1 MNILHIIVGLDAGGA
16 EIALKRLIESHQ
28 DSPDYGHSVISLADV
43 GKIGQQLQSLGI
55 EVQALN
61 MRSSGP
67 FSFLSVPNVILKLV
81 RAIRHSS
88 PDIVQTWMYH
98 ADLLGGIASRIA
110 GNRHVIWG
118 IHAVEINPDS
128 RTTLMVR
135 YICARLSH
143 WVPHTIV
150 CVAEASRKLHLALG
164 YDGRHMEVVA
174 NGFDMSRLIAT
185 KAQRHN
191 IRTQL
196 GYRQKERVIG
206 CVGRFDYSKHHE
218 NFVRA
223 AGILAHKHLQLRFLM
238 VGRNLDADN
247 QVLARW
253 ISQTGHAD
261 RFTLL
266 GERDDV
272 PICLSAMDIF
282 CLSSRT
288 EAFPLVLGEAMAM
301 GLPCVTTDVADTKLL
316 LGDKGVVV
324 PKKDSKALAAGL
336 EKLLALTPDERISL
350 GQQAKQRIQS
360 KFTISHTRK
369 RFEAIYNKIMN
380 IDMS

>member
-1 MNILHIIVGLDAGGA
+1 M
-16 EIALKRLIESHQ
+16 
-28 DSPDYGHSVISLADV
+28 ISLKEV
-43 GKIGQQLQSLGI
+43 GKIGQQLQALGI

-61 MRSSGP
+61 MRPSGL
-67 FSFLSVPNVILKLV
+67 FSVLSVPSAILKLV
-81 RAIRHSS
+81 RAIRRSS

-110 GNRHVIWG
+110 RNRPVIWG
-118 IHAVEINPDS
+118 IHAGETDPDC
-128 RTTLMVR
+128 RVTLMVR

-150 CVAEASRKLHLALG
+150 CVSEASRKRHLALG
-164 YDGRHMEVVA
+164 YDARHMEVVA
-174 NGFDMSRLIAT
+174 NGFDMSQLIAT
-185 KAQRHN
+185 KAQRQN
-191 IRTQL
+191 IRAQL
-196 GYRQKERVIG
+196 GYRQKEQVMG
-206 CVGRFDYSKHHE
+206 CVGRFDYSKHYE

-238 VGRNLDADN
+238 VGRNLDSDN

-288 EAFPLVLGEAMAM
+288 EGFSLVLGEAMAM
-301 GLPCVTTDVADTKLL
+301 GCRV
-316 LGDKGVVV
+316 
-324 PKKDSKALAAGL
+324 
-336 EKLLALTPDERISL
+336 
-350 GQQAKQRIQS
+350 
-360 KFTISHTRK
+360 
-369 RFEAIYNKIMN
+369 
-380 IDMS
+380 